1 MHEFFPDPQKF
12 DIDRYNRPRAEHLQK
27 GAYSPFGRG
36 PHSCL
41 GQGLAEVLMAVAIA
55 RVFHRYDLALEH
67 PDYVLKTKTA
77 PTPGPANS
85 FKVKITGERNIPG
98 KGKQP

>member
-1 MHEFFPDPQKF
+1 MPN
-12 DIDRYNRPRAEHLQK
+12 ICRK

-41 GQGLAEVLMAVAIA
+41 GQGLAEVLMAMAIA
-55 RVFHRYDLALEH
+55 RVFHRYDLELEH

-98 KGKQP
+98 KGTKS

>member
-1 MHEFFPDPQKF
+1 
-12 DIDRYNRPRAEHLQK
+12 
-27 GAYSPFGRG
+27 
-36 PHSCL
+36 
-41 GQGLAEVLMAVAIA
+41 MAVAMA

-98 KGKQP
+98 KGPKP